1 MEKRLNSVDNR
12 FLPTIFRAPMYMLP
26 HSVESYCVETNLS
39 CNKLSGYF
47 EPGGNKGGGF
57 PSVST
62 AVSFEDLDE
71 FPALPDFTMPFLG
84 GIDRSSE
91 GRERMNAD

>member
-1 MEKRLNSVDNR
+1 
-12 FLPTIFRAPMYMLP
+12 MLP
-26 HSVESYCVETNLS
+26 HSVESHCVETNLS

-47 EPGGNKGGGF
+47 EPGGNKGGGG

-62 AVSFEDLDE
+62 AVSFENFDE
-71 FPALPDFTMPFLG
+71 LPALPDLTMPFLG
-84 GIDRSSE
+84 GIDLPAVQRE